1 METTT
6 EDPAAGTEPGAAA
19 SEAVYETVE
28 VPTDPAAY
36 TDPDGRPALPK
47 MLSPS
52 RMDDFSTCPRQ
63 YFYKSILRLPTDPS
77 IVAAKGTVAHAVLEK
92 LFELPRAERTVE
104 AAVAGIDD
112 AWQACLADSY
122 HAETM
127 GHLFDDEADPDAA
140 QAEFFAD
147 VRRFVENYFTI
158 ENPTRFDPEACERW
172 VRGWISGHGYVGVI
186 DRLDRIEKPDG
197 SKELWITDYKS
208 GRFPKLQYA
217 ADKFNAMRIYA
228 VLLHEELGEMPR
240 RLRLVYIAEPGRD
253 RVLRLDVTQDML
265 DNTRSRMKAISS
277 AVKRAYSRWEW
288 PARKNRLC
296 DWCDFQEI
304 CPAVGGALAG
314 MPVTV
319 RRKVD
324 TASAA
329 EAGSAGGAA
338 RETEEV
344 AS

>member
-1 METTT
+1 MEPTT
-6 EDPAAGTEPGAAA
+6 EDDAPPEV
-19 SEAVYETVE
+19 VYEMVE
-28 VPTDPAAY
+28 VPTDPASY
-36 TDPDGRPALPK
+36 TDPDERPALPK

-52 RMDDFSTCPRQ
+52 RMDDFGTCPRQ
-63 YFYKSILRLPTDPS
+63 YFYKSILRLPTEPS
-77 IVAAKGTVAHAVLEK
+77 IAAAKGTVAHQVLET

-104 AAVAGIDD
+104 AAVGGIDA
-112 AWQACLADSY
+112 AWEACLSDDY

-127 GHLFDDEADPDAA
+127 GHLFDNEADPDAA
-140 QAEFFAD
+140 RAEFFAD

-158 ENPTRFDPEACERW
+158 ENPTRFDPESCERW

-186 DRLDRIEKPDG
+186 DRLDRIKFPDG
-197 SKELWITDYKS
+197 TEGYFVSDYKT
-208 GRFPKLQYA
+208 GRMPRLNQYA
-217 ADKFNAMRIYA
+217 GDKFNAMRIYA
-228 VLLHEELGEMPR
+228 VLLQEELGEMPK
-240 RLRLVYIAEPGRD
+240 RLRLVYIGEPGRD
-253 RVLRLDVTQDML
+253 RVLNLDVTEEML
-265 DNTRSRMKAISS
+265 ANTRSRMKAVSA

-324 TASAA
+324 TPAPAAAAPATQTEGVSA
-329 EAGSAGGAA
+329 
-338 RETEEV
+338 
-344 AS
+344 